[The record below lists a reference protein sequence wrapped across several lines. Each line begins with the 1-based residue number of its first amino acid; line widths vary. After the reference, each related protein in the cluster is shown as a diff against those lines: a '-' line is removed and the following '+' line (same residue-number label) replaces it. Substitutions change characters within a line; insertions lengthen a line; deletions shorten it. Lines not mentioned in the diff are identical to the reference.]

1 MVKVFIYVIS
11 VNEFIFKFNKL
22 LFMVFVVENVLVG
35 QFVIQIYV
43 IDLDKGFDGEI
54 VFLLV
59 GESKDQGFKFDRL
72 IGVLSVLGG
81 LDNEKVGV
89 VIFCIFVKNVL

>member
-35 QFVIQIYV
+35 
-43 IDLDKGFDGEI
+43 
-54 VFLLV
+54 
-59 GESKDQGFKFDRL
+59 
-72 IGVLSVLGG
+72 
-81 LDNEKVGV
+81 
-89 VIFCIFVKNVL
+89 